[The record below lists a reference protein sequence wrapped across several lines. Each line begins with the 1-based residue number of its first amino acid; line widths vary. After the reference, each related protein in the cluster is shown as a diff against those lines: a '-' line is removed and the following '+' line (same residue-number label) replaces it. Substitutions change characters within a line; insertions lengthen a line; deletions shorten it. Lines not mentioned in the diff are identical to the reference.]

1 MSSAVGVDQSGSD
14 DGSHGSGEVGT
25 LAIQA
30 MIESFR
36 QEVTAALEL
45 VKEVREAAGGR
56 MVAPLPPG
64 RAEGESGGREWPA
77 AGRGEAGAQSERGT
91 VTSAQQGLGGRR
103 LEIPQGRPAV
113 NGRRQYGQH
122 TEDLSIYTRV
132 YLPLPDLMGVQKV
145 SLCGHVISLALRGR
159 IVLFILR
166 LSRVL

>member
-14 DGSHGSGEVGT
+14 DGSYGSEEVGT

-36 QEVTAALEL
+36 QEVAAALDM

-77 AGRGEAGAQSERGT
+77 AGRGEAGVQSERGT

-103 LEIPQGRPAV
+103 LEIPSGRPAA
-113 NGRRQYGQH
+113 NGRRHYGQH
-122 TEDLSIYTRV
+122 TEETVYIYKSVPPTPRFDGS
-132 YLPLPDLMGVQKV
+132 PE
-145 SLCGHVISLALRGR
+145 SFTCGHIFSPVLRGR
-159 IVLFILR
+159 IVFY
-166 LSRVL
+166 SF

>member
-36 QEVTAALEL
+36 QEVAAALEL

-91 VTSAQQGLGGRR
+91 ATSAQQGLGGRR
-103 LEIPQGRPAV
+103 LEIPPGRPAAD
-113 NGRRQYGQH
+113 GRRHYGQH
-122 TEDLSIYTRV
+122 TEETVHIYKST
-132 YLPLPDLMGVQKV
+132 PSTPKFDGSSECFTMW
-145 SLCGHVISLALRGR
+145 AR
-159 IVLFILR
+159 IFAGF
-166 LSRVL
+166 SRQIFFF

>member
-1 MSSAVGVDQSGSD
+1 MGVDQSGSD
-14 DGSHGSGEVGT
+14 DGSYGSEEVGT

-36 QEVTAALEL
+36 QEVTAALDM
-45 VKEVREAAGGR
+45 VKEVQEAAVGR

-77 AGRGEAGAQSERGT
+77 AGRGEAGVQSERGT

-103 LEIPQGRPAV
+103 LEIPSGRPAA
-113 NGRRQYGQH
+113 NRRRHYMDS
-122 TEDLSIYTRV
+122 TRRKLSIYTRV

-145 SLCGHVISLALRGR
+145 SHVGTYFRWLYEAE
-159 IVLFILR
+159 LFVFFFLR